1 MILWRL
7 LLRVA
12 GRQLREMAARSDDEM
27 TVLQDDIDLARREL
41 ARLDDAQLLMQE
53 RDLDRCRLYRAVRRQ
68 R

>member
-1 MILWRL
+1 
-7 LLRVA
+7 LRVA

>member
-1 MILWRL
+1 M
-7 LLRVA
+7 RVA